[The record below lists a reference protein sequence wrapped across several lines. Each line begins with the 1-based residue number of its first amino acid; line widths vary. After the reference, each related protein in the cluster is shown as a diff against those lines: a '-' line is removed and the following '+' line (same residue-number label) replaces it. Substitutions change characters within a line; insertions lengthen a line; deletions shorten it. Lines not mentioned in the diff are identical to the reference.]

1 MRKCIWT
8 SFLSLLIVIFA
19 IFSMQYRVNSCM
31 ICDDEIDS
39 FEWFFYEDDSFGKLY
54 EDEGYERRIFMD
66 EFFNI
71 VYEEYSVDLLEAE
84 RLLKLKEEHDFV
96 FGSNNYWFNIP
107 IIDVLDNLDSL
118 NININDEDKVLKLQL
133 NSIDPLVERE
143 LYKKTQDVLENYE
156 LEILAQNIFS
166 VKINLISD
174 DLVEN
179 ESFENLLT
187 RVNMTFDLSDYAFD
201 NEAFEKLKPVYI
213 DMDKQKVLE
222 IDGQYNASDKS
233 MSINVNE
240 GGIYSLVAK
249 EGFLGSDY
257 YLSQNSKPN
266 LSLDSEYFADQF
278 ETEEEPVFLEE
289 KEQKSISP
297 IFLNGAGLLFGVVAL
312 VAFVKKKKV

>member
-1 MRKCIWT
+1 
-8 SFLSLLIVIFA
+8 
-19 IFSMQYRVNSCM
+19 M

-39 FEWFFYEDDSFGKLY
+39 FEWFFYEDGSFGKLY

-71 VYEEYSVDLLEAE
+71 VYEEYSVDLLETE
-84 RLLKLKEEHDFV
+84 RLLKLKGKHDFV

-107 IIDVLDNLDSL
+107 INDVLDYLDSL
-118 NININDEDKVLKLQL
+118 NINDEDKVLKLQL
-133 NSIDPLVERE
+133 NSIEPLVERE

-156 LEILAQNIFS
+156 LEILDQTIFS

-174 DLVEN
+174 DLVED

-201 NEAFEKLKPVYI
+201 NEVFEKLKPVYI

-233 MSINVNE
+233 MSINVNK
-240 GGIYSLVAK
+240 GGIYSLVA
-249 EGFLGSDY
+249 S
-257 YLSQNSKPN
+257 NPN
-266 LSLDSEYFADQF
+266 LSFKSSLDSEYFADQF
-278 ETEEEPVFLEE
+278 ETEEEPVSLEE
-289 KEQKSISP
+289 KEQRSIFP
-297 IFLNGAGLLFGVVAL
+297 VIFNGAGLLFGIVAL

>member
-1 MRKCIWT
+1 MRKCILM
-8 SFLSLLIVIFA
+8 SFFSLLIVIFA
-19 IFSMQYRVNSCM
+19 LFSMQYSVNACM

-39 FEWFFYEDDSFGKLY
+39 FEWFFYGDDSFGKLY

-71 VYEEYSVDLLEAE
+71 VYEEYSVDLLEVE

-107 IIDVLDNLDSL
+107 IKDVLDYFDSL
-118 NININDEDKVLKLQL
+118 NISDEDKVLKLQL
-133 NSIDPLVERE
+133 NSIDPLVEGE
-143 LYKKTQDVLENYE
+143 LYKKTQDILENYE
-156 LEILAQNIFS
+156 LEILDQNIFS

-179 ESFENLLT
+179 ESFENLLN

-201 NEAFEKLKPVYI
+201 NEVFEKLKPVYI
-213 DMDKQKVLE
+213 DMDKQKVLQ

-249 EGFLGSDY
+249 EGFLGKNY
-257 YLSQNSKPN
+257 YLNQNSKPN
-266 LSLDSEYFADQF
+266 LSLDSEYFTEQF
-278 ETEEEPVFLEE
+278 EMEKEILPLEE
-289 KEQKSISP
+289 KEQKSIFP
-297 IFLNGAGLLFGVVAL
+297 VIFNGAGLLFGVVAL
-312 VAFVKKKKV
+312 FAFVKKKKV